1 VPIETE
7 KQKQSKKQKE
17 TSASKI
23 LRANLD
29 VKSKKKDFH
38 RVVSIRRFESEVV
51 RRMEDCVILHHIWAI
66 SRRGRAQD
74 IEESVPDHKFCGK

>member
-7 KQKQSKKQKE
+7 KQRQNKKQKE

-29 VKSKKKDFH
+29 VKNKKKDFH

-51 RRMEDCVILHHIWAI
+51 RAIEDCVILHHIWAI
-66 SRRGRAQD
+66 SRRGRAQG
-74 IEESVPDHKFCGK
+74 IEESVPDHIFCGK